1 MEKKNAKLKNTFTN
15 LISHI
20 SKMYKEVSNVN
31 NEGYLVGRKEAFEE
45 ILNWFVTSHNGE
57 LKYISASSFFN
68 MIQEKIAKTKAAI
81 ASKVSNDEEE
91 EIKPTMNFSEI
102 KISDN
107 RKRVNRYAQSDVSQ
121 GNLVNSNDQMEEEV
135 VSTSANSNMPIQTAL
150 NFSFS
155 VNSLLNGNSSRENF
169 IMPTISNLNNINNLN
184 DIQSHSDTSSN
195 LLNNQTSVVGSANG
209 LINFTNQNPST
220 SNTSTYPNPFVSFG
234 LNNSVITSNQIQ
246 QTTQIIQP
254 SLFNLNSC
262 TRDSTTASI
271 LKKKKK

>member
-169 IMPTISNLNNINNLN
+169 IMPTLSNLNNINNLN

-195 LLNNQTSVVGSANG
+195 LLNNQTSVVGSGNG
-209 LINFTNQNPST
+209 LINFTNQNIST

-234 LNNSVITSNQIQ
+234 LNNSVITSNPIQ

-254 SLFNLNSC
+254 SLFNLN
-262 TRDSTTASI
+262 
-271 LKKKKK
+271 

>member
-169 IMPTISNLNNINNLN
+169 IMPTLSNLNNINNLN

-195 LLNNQTSVVGSANG
+195 LLNNQTSVVGSGNG
-209 LINFTNQNPST
+209 LINFTNQNIST

-234 LNNSVITSNQIQ
+234 LNNSVITSNPIQ

-262 TRDSTTASI
+262 TGNSTTASI

>member
-169 IMPTISNLNNINNLN
+169 IMPTLSNLNNINNLN

-195 LLNNQTSVVGSANG
+195 LLNNQTSVVGSGNG
-209 LINFTNQNPST
+209 LINFTNQNLST

-234 LNNSVITSNQIQ
+234 LNNSVITSNPIQ

-262 TRDSTTASI
+262 TGNSTTASI

>member
-169 IMPTISNLNNINNLN
+169 IMPTLSNLNNINNLN
-184 DIQSHSDTSSN
+184 DIQSHSDNSSN
-195 LLNNQTSVVGSANG
+195 LLNNQTSVVGSGNG
-209 LINFTNQNPST
+209 LINFTNQNIST

-234 LNNSVITSNQIQ
+234 LNNSVITSNPIQ

-262 TRDSTTASI
+262 TGNSTTASI